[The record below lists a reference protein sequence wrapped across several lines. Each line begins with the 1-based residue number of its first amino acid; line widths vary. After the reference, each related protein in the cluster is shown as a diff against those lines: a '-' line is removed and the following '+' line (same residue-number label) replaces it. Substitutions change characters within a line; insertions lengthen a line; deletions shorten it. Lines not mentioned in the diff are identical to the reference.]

1 MGIRDFFRRKENSD
15 LKYRNE
21 NNQQQYDCTLEYHS
35 GIIANVAFG
44 ELEDIELDDG
54 TIKRLQRV
62 HVLYNNKTDNTFEGK
77 NMYMDPISDEN
88 GNNITKES
96 YLRLLA
102 QNKPLVKGFFAREQL
117 AKEPTD
123 YIGHIA
129 FNEQGKPYRGKDR
142 NFERSYKAHI
152 DRKRAREHAE
162 NELRL
167 KKQLQEQVNRATFHD
182 DTKNQPE
189 DLSKYTYHDTYNHSR
204 NNDGG
209 YTR

>member
-1 MGIRDFFRRKENSD
+1 MGIIDFFRRNKRS
-15 LKYRNE
+15 NE
-21 NNQQQYDCTLEYHS
+21 QVNYSEQQKNYDCSLQYSS
-35 GIIANVAFG
+35 GIRADVTFKD
-44 ELEDIELDDG
+44 LEDVTLDDG

-62 HVLYNNKTDNTFEGK
+62 HVIYNKPDNTFEGK

-96 YLRLLA
+96 YLGLLA
-102 QNKPLVKGFFAREQL
+102 QNTPLVKGFFAREQL

-129 FNEQGKPYRGKDR
+129 YNNQGKPYRGKDI
-142 NFERSYKAHI
+142 NFERSYKAHL

-162 NELRL
+162 NEARFNE
-167 KKQLQEQVNRATFHD
+167 QLQEQVNNAPFHD
-182 DTKNQPE
+182 DTGNQPE
-189 DLSKYTYHDTYNHSR
+189 DLSKYTYHDPYDHSR